1 MTNLGFITC
10 YVDKIGLK
18 ILLLLLHQS
27 PLPPP
32 HRPEI
37 MGMHYHA
44 QFKGNFLALIS
55 LYVLNQ
61 NP

>member
-27 PLPPP
+27 PLP
-32 HRPEI
+32 EI

-44 QFKGNFLALIS
+44 QFKGNFLALLS